1 MCTSSNLSFLLLC
14 TCPWIVTKASQV
26 LILRLQIHF
35 AKDANSQIWNPQAMR
50 INCIYLMNVL
60 ICNPSPIGAASPLH
74 CGNALLTLL
83 SLWHS
88 ALAIVPATMPPAFFS
103 STLEPTCWLQDWIR
117 KRKEKDTTS
126 LWKFKKNLSKSV
138 RYSEVENKT
147 FMYVSLSLRNKVIQV
162 QLRPHFPCI
171 LPQFHSLSFKGG
183 YYLHLF
189 VVIPIHVF
197 IS

>member
-1 MCTSSNLSFLLLC
+1 MPFKKNLALNKRGKDTCLQYECWNETRRPQLGMCTSSNLSFLLLC
-14 TCPWIVTKASQV
+14 TCPWMVMKASQV

-88 ALAIVPATMPPAFFS
+88 ALAVVPATMPPAFFS
-103 STLEPTCWLQDWIR
+103 STLEPTCWL
-117 KRKEKDTTS
+117 
-126 LWKFKKNLSKSV
+126 
-138 RYSEVENKT
+138 
-147 FMYVSLSLRNKVIQV
+147 
-162 QLRPHFPCI
+162 
-171 LPQFHSLSFKGG
+171 
-183 YYLHLF
+183 
-189 VVIPIHVF
+189 
-197 IS
+197 